1 MTETHPV
8 RVHVDLLLR
17 DMQEIF
23 QEQGPLDFMPLL
35 EHMSRGYDLDPQ
47 ILLARGFRKAYRQL
61 VEGV

>member
-1 MTETHPV
+1 M
-8 RVHVDLLLR
+8 HVDLLLR